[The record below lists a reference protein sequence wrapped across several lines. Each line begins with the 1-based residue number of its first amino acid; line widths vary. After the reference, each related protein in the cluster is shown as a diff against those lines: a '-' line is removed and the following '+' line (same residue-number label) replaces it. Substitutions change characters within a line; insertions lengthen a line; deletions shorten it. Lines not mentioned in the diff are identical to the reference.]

1 MFTGIIETTG
11 TVKSRYGDNYVIEV
25 KNFLRD
31 VKMGDSIAVN
41 GVCTTVIDLDVDNSF
56 TIEIMPE
63 TARVTM
69 FGYLQ
74 VGDEVNLEKSLKVG
88 ERLDGHFVL
97 GHVDGVGEVSEA
109 KESGSFVELVIE
121 APKDLQKY
129 IARKGSIAVNGVSLT
144 IAEDLSGRF
153 KVSLITHT
161 REVTN
166 FKNIKAGDNVNLE
179 VDVVARYLEK
189 LIRNDQLPI
198 SNDQSMTNN
207 Q

>member
-41 GVCTTVIDLDVDNSF
+41 GVCSTVIDLDVDNSF

-109 KESGSFVELVIE
+109 KESG
-121 APKDLQKY
+121 
-129 IARKGSIAVNGVSLT
+129 
-144 IAEDLSGRF
+144 
-153 KVSLITHT
+153 
-161 REVTN
+161 
-166 FKNIKAGDNVNLE
+166 
-179 VDVVARYLEK
+179 
-189 LIRNDQLPI
+189 
-198 SNDQSMTNN
+198 
-207 Q
+207 

>member
-1 MFTGIIETTG
+1 
-11 TVKSRYGDNYVIEV
+11 
-25 KNFLRD
+25 
-31 VKMGDSIAVN
+31 MGDSIAVN